1 MNKWLTKLYEKGE
14 LLFAIL
20 WIVIYC
26 VTNSLTNELSRLI
39 GIDSSITFVWNAF
52 LTLILLLWVKKGGFF
67 EKYGLC
73 RPKAPIAKFL
83 WYLPLLLIVSQNFW
97 CGAAMNLPALDTV
110 FYVCNMLCV
119 GFLEEIIF
127 RGFLFKALAKEN
139 VKMAIIIS
147 SITFGLG
154 HLLNLINGSGMDLV
168 ANLCQVFGAIAIGF
182 LFVILF
188 HRGKSLLPCIIVHA
202 AINVTSVFANEAGLT
217 ASTQILFSILVA
229 AIAIVYAC
237 ILQKTLPKTE

>member
-1 MNKWLTKLYEKGE
+1 MNKWITKLYEKGE

-26 VTNSLTNELSRLI
+26 VTNSLTNEISRMI
-39 GIDSSITFVWNAF
+39 GIDSSITFVLN
-52 LTLILLLWVKKGGFF
+52 LLLSILLFF
-67 EKYGLC
+67 WMTKSGLTEKYGLC
-73 RPKAPIAKFL
+73 KPQAPASKFL
-83 WYLPLLLIVSQNFW
+83 WYIPLLLIVSRNFW
-97 CGAAMNLPALDTV
+97 CGTAMNLPALDTV
-110 FYVCNMLCV
+110 FYICNMICV

-139 VKMAIIIS
+139 AKMAIIIS

-188 HRGKSLLPCIIVHA
+188 HRGKSLLPCIIAHA
-202 AINVTSVFANEAGLT
+202 AINATSVFANETGLRT
-217 ASTQILFSILVA
+217 EIHILFSAVIVVIAVA
-229 AIAIVYAC
+229 YTF
-237 ILQKTLPKTE
+237 LLLKTLPTAE